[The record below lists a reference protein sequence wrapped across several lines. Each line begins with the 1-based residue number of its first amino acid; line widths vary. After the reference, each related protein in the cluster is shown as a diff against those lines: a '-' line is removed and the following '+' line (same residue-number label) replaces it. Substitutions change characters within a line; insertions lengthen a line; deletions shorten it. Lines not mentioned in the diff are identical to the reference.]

1 MTMEDIRNVTFERV
15 GRHGYQADE
24 VDVFLKEV
32 MDYIRQLQ
40 KDLEDSQQKMKVLA
54 AKVEEYRNDEESI
67 REALLGAQKLGK
79 SVVAEANAKAEQI
92 ATKATQ
98 EAEAALSSARLEA
111 AGLKNE
117 AETYA
122 NDLRTRVKEE
132 TDRRIAEA
140 DRKVADIIRQN
151 RYDIEKE
158 ESRLARM
165 KKEVGSFKAQII
177 DLYRTHI
184 ELLDKLPA
192 EEPAAPAKEE
202 SAPQPEQVS
211 APPEPEVQPQPES
224 VPEPTPASAEGTQEF
239 ETGDAFKIKRS
250 KFDNLQFG
258 SNLPKA

>member
-1 MTMEDIRNVTFERV
+1 MTFSPDSSFPVTNVEKGHFRMKLS
-15 GRHGYQADE
+15 ASFD
-24 VDVFLKEV
+24 KE
-32 MDYIRQLQ
+32 
-40 KDLEDSQQKMKVLA
+40 
-54 AKVEEYRNDEESI
+54 
-67 REALLGAQKLGK
+67 
-79 SVVAEANAKAEQI
+79 
-92 ATKATQ
+92 

-202 SAPQPEQVS
+202 PAPQPEQVP
-211 APPEPEVQPQPES
+211 APPEPEVQPQPEP

>member
-192 EEPAAPAKEE
+192 EEPAAPAREE
-202 SAPQPEQVS
+202 PAPQPEQVS
-211 APPEPEVQPQPES
+211 APPEPEVQPQPEP